1 MIAQAEQMLQSS
13 LETPAEPRAP
23 TPEEHKSVSD
33 VTDDGGEGL
42 ANLKAALNNQL
53 LDLENHFLFRD
64 KDTDTKNEV
73 NT

>member
-1 MIAQAEQMLQSS
+1 MLQSS
-13 LETPAEPRAP
+13 SETPAEPRGP

-42 ANLKAALNNQL
+42 ANLKAALNDQL
-53 LDLENHFLFRD
+53 LDLENLCMFKD
-64 KDTDTKNEV
+64 KDTETNV